1 MKNNDLLKKIGKYS
15 MAAGATV
22 LAGNL
27 ANANVVV
34 TTDNTNLADG
44 TYNID
49 FDGNGLPDAR
59 ININLSTF
67 TWSTF
72 SSTSY
77 RYGQA
82 SIIAG
87 SDVSSMKF
95 MKNGLYGPDNDGPA
109 ALPAGLLVS
118 SSLSSSTNWGS
129 ANHLFATYSGWSYN
143 GNFSDI
149 SGQTRYIGVRFVKS
163 GETYYGYIG
172 INVGSLGFTS
182 HGTFGTLANY
192 GYETTPDTQIT
203 TAAEATEA
211 TPTPAV
217 PLSPLATGL
226 GIGLIG
232 LYGFYKT
239 RRKLNVEN

>member
-22 LAGNL
+22 LAGNM
-27 ANANVVV
+27 ANANVIV

-44 TYNID
+44 TYEID

-67 TWSTF
+67 TWSTS
-72 SSTSY
+72 SSTYY
-77 RYGQA
+77 RYGWA
-82 SIIAG
+82 SISAG

-95 MKNGLYGPDNDGPA
+95 LHDGPYGPDNDGPA
-109 ALPAGLLVS
+109 ALPANHLVNS
-118 SSLSSSTNWGS
+118 SQLSSTNWDS
-129 ANHLFATYSGWSYN
+129 SDRLFSTYSGGTFG

-163 GETYYGYIG
+163 GETYFGYIG
-172 INVGSLGFTS
+172 INVGSLGFAS
-182 HGTFGTLANY
+182 HGTAGTLANY
-192 GYETTPDTQIT
+192 GYEATPDTPIAT
-203 TAAEATEA
+203 GAAATEA
-211 TPTPAV
+211 PAPAV
-217 PLSPLATGL
+217 PVSPLATGL

-232 LYGFYKT
+232 LYGFYKK
-239 RRKLNVEN
+239 RRSFSTES